1 MMGLEEG
8 GWNEAFGKTI
18 IPHYTGF
25 IAIKNQHTMV
35 STTG

>member
-8 GWNEAFGKTI
+8 GWNEAFEGLLFPI
-18 IPHYTGF
+18 VIGF
-25 IAIKNQHTMV
+25 IVKNQHTMV

>member
-1 MMGLEEG
+1 MNYYGVDMMGLEEG

-25 IAIKNQHTMV
+25 IAIKN
-35 STTG
+35 